1 MPTLQSHL
9 LKLPL
14 RQKLKEKRH
23 AHLVTAWNSCSGF
36 MFKTKQK
43 ENFDSSL
50 MKCRAFFIFKWLY
63 IFKMMSFI
71 LNTKTPDLI
80 RNVLLAVR
88 LIYIAGLSSCCICIM
103 VTLGINLGHLWDACT
118 WSQTHHG
125 SLPVTPLQ
133 LTLPIK
139 NHLYLSLD
147 LPGCWT
153 RVGRLCAV
161 RFYRLSQ
168 IVVWIEGDFMPG
180 PTDYR
185 RWLVVGCNPFSP
197 PLSKTPLGYARLPED
212 RQHGRWILLL
222 PPSSAPPTAHPKHCW
237 RPGTEVVKYP
247 EYETTGT
254 FVWWLSPHLVRI
266 ALRRVSHSVATFRAT
281 WNVFHI
287 H

>member
-1 MPTLQSHL
+1 M
-9 LKLPL
+9 
-14 RQKLKEKRH
+14 
-23 AHLVTAWNSCSGF
+23 V
-36 MFKTKQK
+36 
-43 ENFDSSL
+43 
-50 MKCRAFFIFKWLY
+50 
-63 IFKMMSFI
+63 SFI
-71 LNTKTPDLI
+71 LNAKPPDLI
-80 RNVLLAVR
+80 RTVLLAVR

-118 WSQTHHG
+118 WSQPDRG
-125 SLPVTPLQ
+125 ALPVTPLQ

-153 RVGRLCAV
+153 RAGRPCVL

-197 PLSKTPLGYARLPED
+197 PLCKTPLGYARLPED

-222 PPSSAPPTAHPKHCW
+222 PPFFCPPNSTPKTLLTSWDGGCKVSRIWNHRHLCLMA
-237 RPGTEVVKYP
+237 
-247 EYETTGT
+247 
-254 FVWWLSPHLVRI
+254 LSPLSENCPQACFPFCSYISGHLECLPHPLAWRKRNNLQTI
-266 ALRRVSHSVATFRAT
+266 CSH
-281 WNVFHI
+281 
-287 H
+287 